1 MFGVLFFFY
10 LLYFF
15 FFCLYLFFFIIYIR
29 RYPGYAVYRN
39 LYPFSCARLLFWM
52 ETGIDICYPRDRQ
65 ADLYL
70 EKLFLPAQELLEIR
84 RLHWI
89 LEDYFRDLC

>member
-1 MFGVLFFFY
+1 
-10 LLYFF
+10 
-15 FFCLYLFFFIIYIR
+15 
-29 RYPGYAVYRN
+29 
-39 LYPFSCARLLFWM
+39 M

>member
-1 MFGVLFFFY
+1 MFCVFFFIINFF
-10 LLYFF
+10 LFIFF
-15 FFCLYLFFFIIYIR
+15 FIIIYIR
-29 RYPGYAVYRN
+29 RFPGYAVYRN
-39 LYPFSCARLLFWM
+39 LYPFSCTRLLFWM

>member
-1 MFGVLFFFY
+1 MFGVLFFFFI
-10 LLYFF
+10 FF
-15 FFCLYLFFFIIYIR
+15 IFFCLYLFFLIIYIR